1 MITTQKFTRVKGVSE
16 QRRLPRL
23 GKIRLGVKVVNPKTG
38 AERPREVDYFV
49 VPPEVA
55 KIYGEQPKELDVLF
69 PVNDIEIIFPQA
81 YKWYGKSRGLK
92 CIGNGVT
99 AYRYNEETGTMQ
111 ERECPCEIKGTQCA
125 LRAHLLFIL
134 PKVSMGGI
142 YQIDVGSYNSIIDI
156 NSGLEYIQSLIGRFA
171 MVPLKLKRVPRE
183 IVYEG
188 NKRIHYPL
196 QIVFEGDI
204 DLINALRGETT
215 RILAT
220 TNVALP
226 AIEDV
231 NPRFDEEAVVV
242 VDETEEEEPQPVQ
255 QIQQPAPQ
263 PVQQVTQAQTQ
274 PQTQQKAPSQT
285 KSIPIKTQQSQT
297 QTKMAPDAQLNAIRA
312 IALKAGFEEE
322 IVDAFLSQDLTIK
335 EASNLIT
342 AFGKKDFSALDQYK
356 AEIFGDD
363 LPTEEIPEEITT
375 TEPF

>member
-1 MITTQKFTRVKGVSE
+1 LKPLGFQKQIIKQKNNRRKIMITTQKFTRVKGVSE

-156 NSGLEYIQSLIGRFA
+156 NSGLEYIQSGTC
-171 MVPLKLKRVPRE
+171 
-183 IVYEG
+183 
-188 NKRIHYPL
+188 
-196 QIVFEGDI
+196 Q
-204 DLINALRGETT
+204 
-215 RILAT
+215 
-220 TNVALP
+220 
-226 AIEDV
+226 
-231 NPRFDEEAVVV
+231 
-242 VDETEEEEPQPVQ
+242 
-255 QIQQPAPQ
+255 
-263 PVQQVTQAQTQ
+263 
-274 PQTQQKAPSQT
+274 
-285 KSIPIKTQQSQT
+285 
-297 QTKMAPDAQLNAIRA
+297 
-312 IALKAGFEEE
+312 
-322 IVDAFLSQDLTIK
+322 
-335 EASNLIT
+335 
-342 AFGKKDFSALDQYK
+342 
-356 AEIFGDD
+356 
-363 LPTEEIPEEITT
+363 
-375 TEPF
+375 

>member
-38 AERPREVDYFV
+38 AEYPREVDYFV

-81 YKWYGKSRGLK
+81 YKWYGESRGLK

-142 YQIDVGSYNSIIDI
+142 YQIDIGSYNSIVDI
-156 NSGLEYIQSLIGRFA
+156 NSGLEYIQSLIGRFS

-231 NPRFDEEAVVV
+231 NPRFDEGAVVV
-242 VDETEEEEPQPVQ
+242 VDETEEEEEPQPVQ

-274 PQTQQKAPSQT
+274 PQTQQKAPSQA
-285 KSIPIKTQQSQT
+285 KSISKTQQAQT
-297 QTKMAPDAQLNAIRA
+297 QTRMATEAQIGVIRS

-322 IVDAFLSQDLTIK
+322 IIDAFLSQGLTIK

>member
-38 AERPREVDYFV
+38 AEYPREVDYFV

-55 KIYGEQPKELDVLF
+55 KIYGEKPKELDVLF

-81 YKWYGKSRGLK
+81 YKWYGESRGLK

-99 AYRYNEETGTMQ
+99 AYRLNEETGAME
-111 ERECPCEIKGTQCA
+111 ERECPCEIKGTQCT
-125 LRAHLLFIL
+125 LRAHLLVIL
-134 PKVSMGGI
+134 PKVSMGGV

-156 NSGLEYIQSLIGRFA
+156 NSGLEYIQSLIGRFS

-242 VDETEEEEPQPVQ
+242 VDETEEEEEPQPVQ

-263 PVQQVTQAQTQ
+263 PVQKVTQ
-274 PQTQQKAPSQT
+274 PQTQQKAPSQA
-285 KSIPIKTQQSQT
+285 KSIPQTQQAQT
-297 QTKMAPDAQLNAIRA
+297 QTRMATEAQIGVIRS

-322 IVDAFLSQDLTIK
+322 IIDAFLSQGLTIK

-363 LPTEEIPEEITT
+363 LPTEEIPDEITT
-375 TEPF
+375 IEPF

>member
-38 AERPREVDYFV
+38 AERPREVDYFI

-81 YKWYGKSRGLK
+81 YKWYGQSRGLK

-297 QTKMAPDAQLNAIRA
+297 QTKMAKDAQLNAIRA

-322 IVDAFLSQDLTIK
+322 IVDAFLSQGLTVS
-335 EASNLIT
+335 EASELIKS
-342 AFGKKDFSALDQYK
+342 FNKKDFTALENYQ
-356 AEIFGDD
+356 AEILG
-363 LPTEEIPEEITT
+363 EEVEIPEEITT
-375 TEPF
+375 QQPF